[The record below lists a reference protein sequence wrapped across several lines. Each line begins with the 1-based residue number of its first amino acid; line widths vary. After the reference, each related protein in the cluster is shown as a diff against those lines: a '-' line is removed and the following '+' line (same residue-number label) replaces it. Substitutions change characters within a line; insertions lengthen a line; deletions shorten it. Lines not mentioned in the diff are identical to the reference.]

1 MDEVKNQ
8 FFENITHEFR
18 TPLTLIDSPLQLLSK
33 DNQTTPEAKTKIEL
47 IRSQSSRL
55 LELVDQIL
63 SLNQLKNGEIN
74 VLLKKSNLNHSIRS
88 ILDPFEFQAKEKGI
102 QWQSAL
108 KLSEEEVW
116 FDFDLLQKKY
126 LGISLATH

>member
-74 VLLKKSNLNHSIRS
+74 VLLKKIK
-88 ILDPFEFQAKEKGI
+88 P
-102 QWQSAL
+102 
-108 KLSEEEVW
+108 
-116 FDFDLLQKKY
+116 
-126 LGISLATH
+126 